1 MTFFL
6 ILAVL
11 LPWSLSRQM
20 RPHRVT
26 SQGLVKLP
34 AIFALIGLSALS
46 GTELPAGGGAVA
58 YVGASVLITVVFGV
72 WRGLAMP
79 VWFDAGWMSQ
89 GDRRTISLWVAMI
102 ALKVAV
108 GVVAGVAGFIPSET
122 VGELFLFLAAS
133 FAVQNVIIA
142 RRTVLRAPAG
152 VVA

>member
-26 SQGLVKLP
+26 REGLLKLP
-34 AIFALIGLSALS
+34 LIFAAIGLGALP
-46 GTELPAGGGAVA
+46 GTELPAGAGAVV
-58 YVGASVLITVVFGV
+58 YVAASLLVTVAFGV

-89 GDRRTISLWVAMI
+89 GDRRTISLWVGMI
-102 ALKVAV
+102 AAKVAI
-108 GVVAGVAGFIPSET
+108 GVVCGVAGVIPSET
-122 VGELFLFLAAS
+122 VGELFLFLAVS
-133 FAVQNVIIA
+133 FAVQNAIVA
-142 RRTVLRAPAG
+142 RRSVLRASAS